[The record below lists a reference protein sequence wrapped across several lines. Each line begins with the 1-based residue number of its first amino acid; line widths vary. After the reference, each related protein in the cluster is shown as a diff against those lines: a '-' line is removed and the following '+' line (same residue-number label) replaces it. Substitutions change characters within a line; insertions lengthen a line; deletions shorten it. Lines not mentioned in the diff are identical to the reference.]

1 MLHRHLGFDLEFSLP
16 PMINFYL
23 QSSPVRR
30 SWPEPG
36 VGKLAGMAQKPA

>member
-1 MLHRHLGFDLEFSLP
+1 MLPPHLGSDLGFSLP
-16 PMINFYL
+16 SMINFYL

>member
-1 MLHRHLGFDLEFSLP
+1 MLHRHLGFGLVFFLP
-16 PMINFYL
+16 SMINFYL

-36 VGKLAGMAQKPA
+36 VDKLAGMAQKPA